1 MKPSKNLHSNAA
13 SQKSDFY
20 LKINNEQEQN
30 KTSRLKIGELDV
42 LLEVGY
48 SCFIKMRYVL
58 DLSSLCFLVD
68 FFLDF
73 K

>member
-13 SQKSDFY
+13 SQKSDLY

-48 SCFIKMRYVL
+48 PCFIT
-58 DLSSLCFLVD
+58 DALCFRLIVMVLFGR
-68 FFLDF
+68 FFF
-73 K
+73 RF